1 MVSPA
6 GRLSIVGLGPGALPQ
21 ITPEVCAALQQA
33 TDVIGYVP
41 YVERARALLQAQA
54 AADVDAIRF
63 HASDNRVEIDRSR
76 HALALAA
83 QGHRVVVVSSGDP
96 GVFAMASAVLEAV
109 DHATPAEAALW
120 HTLDIQ
126 VLPGITAMLAA
137 AARAGAPLGHDFCC
151 INLSDNLKPWSVI
164 AKRVQ
169 LAAEADFAMAFYN
182 PRSLSRPEGF
192 NRLLA
197 LLRTHCEPERLL
209 VFARAVSTPEER
221 LTVCALQDVQ
231 PEMADMRTVVLVGN
245 STTRRVG
252 PWIYTPRSYGRDA
265 VAPGTVA

>member
-1 MVSPA
+1 MAKAAARRPH
-6 GRLSIVGLGPGALPQ
+6 GEPRRTPEHRRPGPRALPQ

-54 AADVDAIRF
+54 AADVDAIRY

-109 DHATPAEAALW
+109 DHAAPAEAALW

-137 AARAGAPLGHDFCC
+137 AH
-151 INLSDNLKPWSVI
+151 
-164 AKRVQ
+164 
-169 LAAEADFAMAFYN
+169 
-182 PRSLSRPEGF
+182 
-192 NRLLA
+192 
-197 LLRTHCEPERLL
+197 
-209 VFARAVSTPEER
+209 
-221 LTVCALQDVQ
+221 
-231 PEMADMRTVVLVGN
+231 
-245 STTRRVG
+245 
-252 PWIYTPRSYGRDA
+252 
-265 VAPGTVA
+265 APGPPWAMTFAASTCRTTSSPGR

>member
-1 MVSPA
+1 
-6 GRLSIVGLGPGALPQ
+6 
-21 ITPEVCAALQQA
+21 
-33 TDVIGYVP
+33 
-41 YVERARALLQAQA
+41 
-54 AADVDAIRF
+54 
-63 HASDNRVEIDRSR
+63 
-76 HALALAA
+76 
-83 QGHRVVVVSSGDP
+83 
-96 GVFAMASAVLEAV
+96 
-109 DHATPAEAALW
+109 
-120 HTLDIQ
+120 
-126 VLPGITAMLAA
+126 
-137 AARAGAPLGHDFCC
+137 
-151 INLSDNLKPWSVI
+151 VI

-252 PWIYTPRSYGRDA
+252 PWIYTPRSYGRDV
-265 VAPGTVA
+265 VAPGTAA